1 MKRLAATAIVLL
13 FSGSSSPS
21 ANPAFDCSKAK
32 TAAVKTICA
41 NDDLGRLDVLVNQAY
56 APAISQENTRNK
68 AVTLDKAFLARVI
81 ACGAQH
87 ECIRAEQVNFISEM
101 IALVSQP
108 SGDLQQLPLEEPAED
123 GAPSAPRVE
132 GTQQAAVAPIVAAV
146 QEPAPV
152 VTPQPATDVSPSTHP
167 APIAPTDAECDRTCA
182 ANQVTLAQQE
192 FDRTNALVAR
202 GFATQELL
210 DQRRQALNAAIA
222 ALNTPP
228 PPAPIAHPAPTGSA
242 VYAPAPAA
250 PAYAGNDA
258 IKTNPD
264 GSLNLGAVPQI
275 SPTPRLPPVSRLVR
289 GQTASTDAY
298 NWICTLP
305 SDVDQAFALW
315 HGGQTVAEVEATV
328 DCVKLPAG
336 EKAIAMDSID
346 GVGFGS
352 EDLVKVKLLGA
363 YKNTVGW
370 ASATGWVQ

>member
-13 FSGSSSPS
+13 FAGSGSPS
-21 ANPAFDCSKAK
+21 AKPAFDCSKAK

-132 GTQQAAVAPIVAAV
+132 GTQQAAAAPIVAAV

-167 APIAPTDAECDRTCA
+167 APISPTDAECDRTCA

-250 PAYAGNDA
+250 PEYAPAVRYVPLVGDDSYADMEVTQIRASLTSQMKYPATLQVVDMHLLTAQDIVGNFSGHIICGKYIVLNVDGQSMSAPTWFYTAAGSYHWDRAALGDIAAKMCMDA
-258 IKTNPD
+258 
-264 GSLNLGAVPQI
+264 G
-275 SPTPRLPPVSRLVR
+275 
-289 GQTASTDAY
+289 
-298 NWICTLP
+298 
-305 SDVDQAFALW
+305 FA
-315 HGGQTVAEVEATV
+315 
-328 DCVKLPAG
+328 
-336 EKAIAMDSID
+336 
-346 GVGFGS
+346 GF
-352 EDLVKVKLLGA
+352 
-363 YKNTVGW
+363 
-370 ASATGWVQ
+370 